1 MDVLYMNT
9 FFFFKQKTAYEMR
22 ISDWSSDVC
31 SSDLPLTRPDLGAA
45 SPDARLYCRPVCFVD
60 RPHELDDACLHLADT
75 MLWFA
80 AWNVSLRDGTGV
92 KSAIVPVPE
101 LDDWIAV
108 LPDRLAAAAT
118 MQRAAIRRSRGA
130 LHLGERTVRLNEP
143 LLAR

>member
-1 MDVLYMNT
+1 M
-9 FFFFKQKTAYEMR
+9 FA
-22 ISDWSSDVC
+22 
-31 SSDLPLTRPDLGAA
+31 PLTRPDLGAA

-108 LPDRLAAAAT
+108 LPDRLAEAAT
-118 MQRAAIRRSRGA
+118 MQRDRKS
-130 LHLGERTVRLNEP
+130 TRLNSSH
-143 LLAR
+143 

>member
-1 MDVLYMNT
+1 
-9 FFFFKQKTAYEMR
+9 
-22 ISDWSSDVC
+22 
-31 SSDLPLTRPDLGAA
+31 
-45 SPDARLYCRPVCFVD
+45 
-60 RPHELDDACLHLADT
+60 

-108 LPDRLAAAAT
+108 LPDRLAEAAT

-143 LLAR
+143 QIMGILNVTPDSFSDAGTHVDAASAVEIGRASCRERVCQYV

>member
-1 MDVLYMNT
+1 
-9 FFFFKQKTAYEMR
+9 
-22 ISDWSSDVC
+22 
-31 SSDLPLTRPDLGAA
+31 
-45 SPDARLYCRPVCFVD
+45 
-60 RPHELDDACLHLADT
+60 

-80 AWNVSLRDGTGV
+80 AWNVRLRDGTGV

-108 LPDRLAAAAT
+108 LPDRLAEAAT

-143 LLAR
+143 QIMGLLNVTPDSFRSEERRVGKECGSTCRSRWSTSH

>member
-1 MDVLYMNT
+1 MFV
-9 FFFFKQKTAYEMR
+9 FFFNDPATTDIYTYGHTLSLHDA
-22 ISDWSSDVC
+22 
-31 SSDLPLTRPDLGAA
+31 LPIF
-45 SPDARLYCRPVCFVD
+45 CFVD

-75 MLWFA
+75 MLWCA

-108 LPDRLAAAAT
+108 LPDRLAEAAT

-130 LHLGERTVRLNEP
+130 LHLGERTEIGRAHV
-143 LLAR
+143 

>member
-1 MDVLYMNT
+1 
-9 FFFFKQKTAYEMR
+9 
-22 ISDWSSDVC
+22 
-31 SSDLPLTRPDLGAA
+31 
-45 SPDARLYCRPVCFVD
+45 
-60 RPHELDDACLHLADT
+60 

-108 LPDRLAAAAT
+108 LPDRLAEAAT

-130 LHLGERTVRLNEP
+130 LHLGERTEIGRHTSELQP
-143 LLAR
+143 LMRISYAVFCLKKTKQIPAQQQPTST